1 MAASKQRTAA
11 AAAAAAVAAE
21 KPVERVIIQAQSQLR
36 SLFGS
41 YSLNLRVELSSSVT
55 AVSAAPGRHN
65 SLLLA
70 KIVVVFLQLALL
82 LLPLRHSAS
91 FLLPPVVIVVHFQFA
106 LRTRNLSALYT
117 RHMLRLH

>member
-1 MAASKQRTAA
+1 MSSFKLS
-11 AAAAAAVAAE
+11 
-21 KPVERVIIQAQSQLR
+21 P
-36 SLFGS
+36 GS
-41 YSLNLRVELSSSVT
+41 VPSSGLTHSIFELSSSVT

-70 KIVVVFLQLALL
+70 KIVVVFQQLALL

-91 FLLPPVVIVVHFQFA
+91 FLLPPVVVVVHFHEQFA